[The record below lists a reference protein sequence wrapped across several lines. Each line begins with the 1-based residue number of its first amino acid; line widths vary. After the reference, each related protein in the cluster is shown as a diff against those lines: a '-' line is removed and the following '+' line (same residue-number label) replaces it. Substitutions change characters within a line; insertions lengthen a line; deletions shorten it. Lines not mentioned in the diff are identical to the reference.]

1 MWRLTREDKVLKPA
15 EFLEQVDR
23 AICGVLVGG
32 QSYRI
37 GNRSL
42 TRADLSMLK
51 KLRDDLAAQVQ
62 AGENGQ
68 LFPGTYTAFFEGS

>member
-1 MWRLTREDKVLKPA
+1 M
-15 EFLEQVDR
+15 
-23 AICGVLVGG
+23 LVGG

-68 LFPGTYTAFFEGS
+68 LFPGTYTAFFEGR

>member
-1 MWRLTREDKVLKPA
+1 MYDKEINDAKRVVE

-68 LFPGTYTAFFEGS
+68 LFPGTYTAFFEGR

>member
-1 MWRLTREDKVLKPA
+1 MRENNVLKPV
-15 EFLEQVDR
+15 EFLEQVDK
-23 AICGVLVGG
+23 AICGVLSGG

-42 TRADLSMLK
+42 TRADLAMLK

-68 LFPGTYTAFFEGS
+68 LFPGTYAAFFEGR